1 MNKIGIKMK
10 NKKALRIIK
19 YVASGLW
26 WAIMLIGAFLII
38 SFVGAHMRGDV
49 PRIGNYS
56 VMNIVSES
64 MEPTIER
71 GSYILIKQVDS
82 EDVKKGD
89 VICFYSTDPNIYGCP
104 NTHRVVEEPY
114 IEDGELKFVTQGDR
128 NLIADSTPAEGDRL
142 IGIYVKNLTV
152 FTKVLSFVSAN
163 MPWLLG
169 GLLVVNAVVIIG
181 GMFLKG
187 KNEINEKPEKKA
199 EK

>member
-1 MNKIGIKMK
+1 
-10 NKKALRIIK
+10 
-19 YVASGLW
+19 
-26 WAIMLIGAFLII
+26 MLVGAFLII
-38 SFVGAHMRGDV
+38 SFVSAHMRGDV

-71 GSYILIKQVDS
+71 GSYILIKRVDP

-114 IEDGELKFVTQGDR
+114 IEDGELKFVTQGDK

-142 IGIYVKNLTV
+142 IGVHVKTLTL
-152 FTKVLSFVSAN
+152 FTDALNFLSAN
-163 MPWLLG
+163 VPWLLG
-169 GLLVVNAVVIIG
+169 GLLFLNAAVIIG
-181 GMFLKG
+181 GMFLKN
-187 KNEINEKPEKKA
+187 KDQTSEESEEKA